1 MLLLGERCTTPTSPT
16 SQEKVKIPI
25 PTMLVRL
32 LLLLSISVAALAR
45 AETIKVGFITKFP
58 ADFFSTLQN
67 AAKDY
72 ASKNAD
78 VQIIFGQGQSATDT
92 AGQINLI
99 ESMISQGVKGIAITP
114 VSPELV
120 PALDKA
126 VTAGVKI
133 VLMDNDIPSWK
144 GKSAVV
150 ATNNLEGGKLAGKWL
165 ATKLKAGDKIAVL
178 EGVPGVPALD
188 DRVKGM
194 VEGLGGLEVKV
205 VGKAPTN
212 CTRELGVSGAEDL
225 LAANPEVAAIYAACG
240 PPALGAIQ
248 AIAHSGSKQHII
260 LVGFDALP
268 EEIKEIKAGNEDA
281 SVAQFPKKIGE
292 LGVSTLIKVIR
303 GESVPSFVD
312 TDTAIVTKENA
323 NEFE

>member
-1 MLLLGERCTTPTSPT
+1 
-16 SQEKVKIPI
+16 
-25 PTMLVRL
+25 MLVRL
-32 LLLLSISVAALAR
+32 LLPLSMSLAASAH
-45 AETIKVGFITKFP
+45 AEAIKVGFITKFP
-58 ADFFSTLQN
+58 ADFFFTLQN
-67 AAKDY
+67 AAKEY
-72 ASKNAD
+72 ASKNPD

-114 VSPELV
+114 VSPELI

-126 VTAGVKI
+126 VAAGVKI

-144 GKSAVV
+144 GKSSVV

-225 LAANPEVAAIYAACG
+225 LTANPGLAAIYAACG

-292 LGVSTLIKVIR
+292 LGVTTLIQVIK
-303 GESVPSFVD
+303 GESVPAFVD
-312 TDTAIVTKENA
+312 TGTAIVTQENVKK
-323 NEFE
+323 FEIAAD

>member
-1 MLLLGERCTTPTSPT
+1 MLL
-16 SQEKVKIPI
+16 
-25 PTMLVRL
+25 RL
-32 LLLLSISVAALAR
+32 LLPISMSLPAFAH
-45 AETIKVGFITKFP
+45 AEAIKVGFITKFP

-67 AAKDY
+67 AAKEY
-72 ASKNAD
+72 ESKNPD

-126 VTAGVKI
+126 VAAGVKI

-178 EGVPGVPALD
+178 EGVPGVPSLD

-194 VEGLGGLEVKV
+194 IEGLGGLEVNV

-225 LAANPEVAAIYAACG
+225 LTANPGVAAIYAACG

-268 EEIKEIKAGNEDA
+268 EEIKEIKAGREDA

-292 LGVSTLIKVIR
+292 LGVATLIQVIK
-303 GESVPSFVD
+303 GESVSAFVD
-312 TDTAIVTKENA
+312 TGTAMVTQENVKDY
-323 NEFE
+323 E

>member
-1 MLLLGERCTTPTSPT
+1 MATLSPR
-16 SQEKVKIPI
+16 SKKEVKMRIAK
-25 PTMLVRL
+25 
-32 LLLLSISVAALAR
+32 LLSRLALMLGLGLAASAN
-45 AETIKVGFITKFP
+45 ADAIKIGFITKFP

-67 AAKDY
+67 AAKEY
-72 ASKNAD
+72 AAKNPD
-78 VQIIFGQGQSATDT
+78 VQIIFGQGETATDT

-99 ESMISQGVKGIAITP
+99 ESMVSQGVKGIAITP

-126 VTAGVKI
+126 VAAGVKI

-165 ATKLKAGDKIAVL
+165 ASQLKAGDKIAVL

-194 VEGLGGLEVKV
+194 VAGLGGLDVKV

-225 LAANPEVAAIYAACG
+225 LTANPGIVAIYAACG

-248 AIAHSGSKQHII
+248 SIARSGSNQHII

-268 EEIKEIKAGNEDA
+268 EEIKEIKAGHEDA

-292 LGVSTLIKVIR
+292 LGVDTLIKVIK
-303 GESVPSFVD
+303 GQEVSASVD
-312 TDTAIVTKENA
+312 TGTAIVTKENV
-323 NEFE
+323 NDFE

>member
-1 MLLLGERCTTPTSPT
+1 MSLAVS
-16 SQEKVKIPI
+16 
-25 PTMLVRL
+25 
-32 LLLLSISVAALAR
+32 AR
-45 AETIKVGFITKFP
+45 AEAIKVGFITKFP
-58 ADFFSTLQN
+58 ADFFFTLQN
-67 AAKDY
+67 AAKEY
-72 ASKNAD
+72 ASKNLD

-92 AGQINLI
+92 GGQINLI

-114 VSPELV
+114 VSPELI

-126 VTAGVKI
+126 VAAGVKV
-133 VLMDNDIPSWK
+133 VLLDNDIPSWK
-144 GKSAVV
+144 GKSSVV

-165 ATKLKAGDKIAVL
+165 ATKLKAGDKLAVL

-194 VEGLGGLEVKV
+194 IEGLGGLDVKV
-205 VGKAPTN
+205 TGKAPTN

-225 LAANPEVAAIYAACG
+225 LTANPGVAAIYAACG

-248 AIAHSGSKQHII
+248 AIAHSGGKQHII

-268 EEIKEIKAGNEDA
+268 EEITEIKAGNEDA

-292 LGVSTLIKVIR
+292 LGVSTLVKVIR
-303 GESVPSFVD
+303 GETVPAFVD
-312 TDTAIVTKENA
+312 TGTAIVTKENV

>member
-1 MLLLGERCTTPTSPT
+1 MLCPFALML
-16 SQEKVKIPI
+16 
-25 PTMLVRL
+25 TMGF
-32 LLLLSISVAALAR
+32 VAPVHADPV
-45 AETIKVGFITKFP
+45 KVGFITKFP
-58 ADFFSTLQN
+58 ADFFATLQN
-67 AAKDY
+67 AAKEY
-72 ASKNAD
+72 AAKNSEIEI
-78 VQIIFGQGQSATDT
+78 VFGQGQSATDT

-99 ESMISQGVKGIAITP
+99 ESMVSQGVKGIAITP
-114 VSPELV
+114 VSPELA

-126 VTAGVKI
+126 VAAGVKI

-165 ATKLKAGDKIAVL
+165 ASKLKAGDKIAVL

-194 VEGLGGLEVKV
+194 IEGLAGLDVKV

-225 LAANPEVAAIYAACG
+225 LSANPGVTAIYAACG

-248 AIAHSGSKQHII
+248 SIKHSGSKEHII

-268 EEIKEIKAGNEDA
+268 EEVKEIKAGNEDA

-292 LGVSTLIKVIR
+292 LGVDTLVKVIK
-303 GESVPSFVD
+303 GETVPSFVD
-312 TDTAIVTKENA
+312 TGTALVTKENA
-323 NEFE
+323 DDF

>member
-1 MLLLGERCTTPTSPT
+1 
-16 SQEKVKIPI
+16 
-25 PTMLVRL
+25 MLVRFL
-32 LLLLSISVAALAR
+32 LPLSMSLLVSAR
-45 AETIKVGFITKFP
+45 AETIKIGFITKFP

-67 AAKDY
+67 AAKEY
-72 ASKNAD
+72 ASKNPD
-78 VQIIFGQGQSATDT
+78 VEIVFGQGQSATDT
-92 AGQINLI
+92 SGQINLI

-114 VSPELV
+114 VSPELI
-120 PALDKA
+120 PALDRA
-126 VTAGVKI
+126 VAAGVKI
-133 VLMDNDIPSWK
+133 VLLDNDIPSWK

-225 LAANPEVAAIYAACG
+225 LTANPEVAAIYAACG

-248 AIAHSGSKQHII
+248 AIAHSGSKRHII

-292 LGVSTLIKVIR
+292 LGVSTLVKVIK
-303 GESVPSFVD
+303 GETVPPFVD
-312 TDTAIVTKENA
+312 TGTAMVTKENV
-323 NEFE
+323 NDFE

>member
-1 MLLLGERCTTPTSPT
+1 
-16 SQEKVKIPI
+16 VKIPI
-25 PTMLVRL
+25 LTTLVRL
-32 LLLLSISVAALAR
+32 LLPLSVSLAASAQ
-45 AETIKVGFITKFP
+45 AEAIKVGFITKFP

-67 AAKDY
+67 AAKEY
-72 ASKNAD
+72 AAKNTD

-126 VTAGVKI
+126 VAAGVKI
-133 VLMDNDIPSWK
+133 VLLDNDIPSWK

-194 VEGLGGLEVKV
+194 VEGLGGLDVKV

-225 LAANPEVAAIYAACG
+225 LSAHPDVAAIYAACG
-240 PPALGAIQ
+240 PPAVGAIQ

-292 LGVSTLIKVIR
+292 LGVSTLVKVIR

-312 TDTAIVTKENA
+312 TGTSIVTKENA

>member
-1 MLLLGERCTTPTSPT
+1 M
-16 SQEKVKIPI
+16 
-25 PTMLVRL
+25 
-32 LLLLSISVAALAR
+32 
-45 AETIKVGFITKFP
+45 
-58 ADFFSTLQN
+58 
-67 AAKDY
+67 
-72 ASKNAD
+72 
-78 VQIIFGQGQSATDT
+78 
-92 AGQINLI
+92 
-99 ESMISQGVKGIAITP
+99 SQGVKGIAITP

-126 VTAGVKI
+126 VAAGVKI
-133 VLMDNDIPSWK
+133 VLLDNDIPSWK

-178 EGVPGVPALD
+178 EGVPGVPALE

-194 VEGLGGLEVKV
+194 VEGLGGLDVKV

-225 LAANPEVAAIYAACG
+225 LTANPGVAAIYAACG

-248 AIAHSGSKQHII
+248 SIAHSGSKQHVI

-268 EEIKEIKAGNEDA
+268 EEVKEIKAGHEDA

-292 LGVSTLIKVIR
+292 LGVDTLVKVIK
-303 GESVPSFVD
+303 GEAVPPFVD
-312 TDTAIVTKENA
+312 TGTAIVTKENA
-323 NEFE
+323 DQFE

>member
-1 MLLLGERCTTPTSPT
+1 MRIS
-16 SQEKVKIPI
+16 KV
-25 PTMLVRL
+25 LVRL
-32 LLLLSISVAALAR
+32 VLILSLGLAASAH
-45 AETIKVGFITKFP
+45 ADAIKVGFITKFP

-67 AAKDY
+67 AAKEY
-72 ASKNAD
+72 ASKNPD

-99 ESMISQGVKGIAITP
+99 ESMVSQGVKGIAITP

-126 VTAGVKI
+126 VAAGVKI
-133 VLMDNDIPSWK
+133 VLLDNDIPSWK
-144 GKSAVV
+144 AKSAVV

-194 VEGLGGLEVKV
+194 VEGLGGLDVKV

-225 LAANPEVAAIYAACG
+225 LTANPGVAAIYAACG

-248 AIAHSGSKQHII
+248 SIAHSGSKQHVI

-268 EEIKEIKAGNEDA
+268 EEVKEIKAGHEDA

-292 LGVSTLIKVIR
+292 LGVDTLVKVIK
-303 GESVPSFVD
+303 GEAVPPFVD
-312 TDTAIVTKENA
+312 TGTAIVTKENA
-323 NEFE
+323 DQFE

>member
-1 MLLLGERCTTPTSPT
+1 MELKMRLTKMFQHLVLML
-16 SQEKVKIPI
+16 
-25 PTMLVRL
+25 
-32 LLLLSISVAALAR
+32 SVGLASSVS

-72 ASKNAD
+72 AAKNPD
-78 VQIIFGQGQSATDT
+78 VQIVFGQGQTAVDT

-99 ESMISQGVKGIAITP
+99 ESMTSQGVKGIAITP

-126 VTAGVKI
+126 IAAGVKI
-133 VLMDNDIPSWK
+133 VLLDNDIPAWK

-165 ATKLKAGDKIAVL
+165 ATKLKSGDKIAVL

-194 VEGLGGLEVKV
+194 VDGLNGLDVKV

-225 LAANPEVAAIYAACG
+225 LTANPGITAIYAACG

-248 AIAHSGSKQHII
+248 SIAHSGSKKHII
-260 LVGFDALP
+260 LIGFDALP
-268 EEIKEIKAGNEDA
+268 EEVKEIKAGREDA

-292 LGVSTLIKVIR
+292 LGVDTLVKVIK
-303 GESVPSFVD
+303 GETVPSFVD
-312 TDTAIVTKENA
+312 TGTAIVTKENA
-323 NEFE
+323 SDFE

>member
-1 MLLLGERCTTPTSPT
+1 MLIRL
-16 SQEKVKIPI
+16 
-25 PTMLVRL
+25 MLP
-32 LLLLSISVAALAR
+32 LSVSLAVSAR

-58 ADFFSTLQN
+58 ADFFFTLQN
-67 AAKDY
+67 AAKEY
-72 ASKNAD
+72 ASSNPG
-78 VQIIFGQGQSATDT
+78 VEIIFGQGQSATDA

-99 ESMISQGVKGIAITP
+99 ESMVSQGVKGIAITP
-114 VSPELV
+114 VSPELI

-126 VTAGVKI
+126 VAAGVKI

-150 ATNNLEGGKLAGKWL
+150 ATNNLEGGKLAGQWL

-194 VEGLGGLEVKV
+194 AEGLGGLEVKV

-225 LAANPEVAAIYAACG
+225 LTANPEVAAIYAACG

-248 AIAHSGSKQHII
+248 AIARSGSKRHII

-292 LGVSTLIKVIR
+292 LGVSTLIKVIK
-303 GESVPSFVD
+303 GEAVPAFVD
-312 TDTAIVTKENA
+312 TGTAMVTKDNVK
-323 NEFE
+323 EFE

>member
-1 MLLLGERCTTPTSPT
+1 
-16 SQEKVKIPI
+16 
-25 PTMLVRL
+25 
-32 LLLLSISVAALAR
+32 
-45 AETIKVGFITKFP
+45 
-58 ADFFSTLQN
+58 
-67 AAKDY
+67 
-72 ASKNAD
+72 
-78 VQIIFGQGQSATDT
+78 
-92 AGQINLI
+92 
-99 ESMISQGVKGIAITP
+99 MISQGVKGLAITP

-126 VTAGVKI
+126 VAAGVKV

-144 GKSAVV
+144 GKSSVV

-194 VEGLGGLEVKV
+194 IEGLGGIEVKV

-212 CTRELGVSGAEDL
+212 CTRELGVSGCEDL
-225 LAANPEVAAIYAACG
+225 LAANPGVAAIYAACG

-248 AIAHSGSKQHII
+248 SIAHSGGKQHII

-292 LGVSTLIKVIR
+292 QGVATLVKVIK
-303 GESVPSFVD
+303 GESVPPFVD
-312 TDTAIVTKENA
+312 TGTAMVTKENVK
-323 NEFE
+323 EFE

>member
-1 MLLLGERCTTPTSPT
+1 
-16 SQEKVKIPI
+16 
-25 PTMLVRL
+25 MLVRL
-32 LLLLSISVAALAR
+32 LLPISMSLASSAH
-45 AETIKVGFITKFP
+45 AEAIKVGFITKFP
-58 ADFFSTLQN
+58 ADFFFTLQN
-67 AAKDY
+67 AAKEY
-72 ASKNAD
+72 ASKNPD

-126 VTAGVKI
+126 LAAGVKI

-178 EGVPGVPALD
+178 EGVPGVPSLD

-194 VEGLGGLEVKV
+194 IEGLGGLEVNV

-225 LAANPEVAAIYAACG
+225 LTANPGVAAIYAACG

-268 EEIKEIKAGNEDA
+268 EEIKEIKAGREDA

-292 LGVSTLIKVIR
+292 LGVATLIQVIK
-303 GESVPSFVD
+303 GESVSAFVD
-312 TDTAIVTKENA
+312 TGTAMVTQENVKDY
-323 NEFE
+323 E

>member
-1 MLLLGERCTTPTSPT
+1 MSKTLYGIGLMLSLG
-16 SQEKVKIPI
+16 
-25 PTMLVRL
+25 L
-32 LLLLSISVAALAR
+32 AASAH
-45 AETIKVGFITKFP
+45 ADAIKVGFITKFP

-67 AAKDY
+67 AAKEY
-72 ASKNAD
+72 ASKNPD

-99 ESMISQGVKGIAITP
+99 ESMVSQGVKGIAITP

-126 VTAGVKI
+126 VEAGVKI

-165 ATKLKAGDKIAVL
+165 ATQLKAGDKIAVL

-194 VEGLGGLEVKV
+194 VEGLGGLNVKV

-225 LAANPEVAAIYAACG
+225 LTANPGVAAIYAACG

-248 AIAHSGSKQHII
+248 SIAHSGKGHVI

-268 EEIKEIKAGNEDA
+268 EEIKEIKAGHEDA

-292 LGVSTLIKVIR
+292 LGVATLIKVIK
-303 GESVPSFVD
+303 GDAVPPFVD
-312 TDTAIVTKENA
+312 TGTAMVTKDNV
-323 NEFE
+323 NDFE

>member
-1 MLLLGERCTTPTSPT
+1 
-16 SQEKVKIPI
+16 
-25 PTMLVRL
+25 MLVRL
-32 LLLLSISVAALAR
+32 LLPLSMSLAISAR

-72 ASKNAD
+72 ESKNAD

-126 VTAGVKI
+126 VAAGVKV

-268 EEIKEIKAGNEDA
+268 EEIKEIKAGKEDA

-292 LGVSTLIKVIR
+292 LGVSTLVEVIR

-312 TDTAIVTKENA
+312 TGTAIVTKENA

>member
-1 MLLLGERCTTPTSPT
+1 MRTSKMLYWLALMLSLG
-16 SQEKVKIPI
+16 
-25 PTMLVRL
+25 L
-32 LLLLSISVAALAR
+32 AASAH
-45 AETIKVGFITKFP
+45 ADPIKVGFITKFP
-58 ADFFSTLQN
+58 SDFFSTLQN
-67 AAKDY
+67 AAKEY
-72 ASKNAD
+72 ASKNPD

-99 ESMISQGVKGIAITP
+99 ESMVSQGVKGIAITP

-126 VTAGVKI
+126 VAAGVKI
-133 VLMDNDIPSWK
+133 VLMDNDIPDWK

-194 VEGLGGLEVKV
+194 VEGLGGLDAKV

-225 LAANPEVAAIYAACG
+225 LTANPGVAAIYAACG

-248 AIAHSGSKQHII
+248 SIAHSGSKEHIL

-268 EEIKEIKAGNEDA
+268 
-281 SVAQFPKKIGE
+281 KKSRRSR
-292 LGVSTLIKVIR
+292 LGMKMRRSPNSQR
-303 GESVPSFVD
+303 R
-312 TDTAIVTKENA
+312 
-323 NEFE
+323 

>member
-1 MLLLGERCTTPTSPT
+1 
-16 SQEKVKIPI
+16 
-25 PTMLVRL
+25 MLVRL
-32 LLLLSISVAALAR
+32 LLPISMSLPAFAH
-45 AETIKVGFITKFP
+45 AEAIKVGFITKFP

-67 AAKDY
+67 AAKEY
-72 ASKNAD
+72 ASKNPD

-120 PALDKA
+120 PALNKA
-126 VTAGVKI
+126 VAAGVKV

-144 GKSAVV
+144 EKSAVV

-178 EGVPGVPALD
+178 EGVPGVPSLD

-194 VEGLGGLEVKV
+194 IEGLGGLEVKV

-225 LAANPEVAAIYAACG
+225 LTANPGVAGIYAACG

-268 EEIKEIKAGNEDA
+268 EEIKEIKAGREDA

-292 LGVSTLIKVIR
+292 LGVATLIQVIK
-303 GESVPSFVD
+303 GESVPAFVD
-312 TDTAIVTKENA
+312 TGTAIVTQENVKDY
-323 NEFE
+323 E